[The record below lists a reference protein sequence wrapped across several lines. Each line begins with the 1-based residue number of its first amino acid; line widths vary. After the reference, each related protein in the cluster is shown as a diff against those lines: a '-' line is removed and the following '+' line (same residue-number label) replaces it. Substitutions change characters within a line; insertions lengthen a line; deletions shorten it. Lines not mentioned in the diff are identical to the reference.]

1 MVFSVPREKIKK
13 SIGFLIFLGSKE
25 KKQAAWNGIK
35 KKEPLFSPKFL

>member
-13 SIGFLIFLGSKE
+13 SIGFLGSRE